1 VIQIAPEMPHTAS
14 IAQDQLINRTKI
26 IMTLSKMMRINK
38 MRHSLNFLS
47 INKTSNFE
55 TPQKI
60 NIFKPSNALN
70 GRKNQKNHTN
80 FKKIKK

>member
-1 VIQIAPEMPHTAS
+1 VIQIAPEVPHTAS
-14 IAQDQLINRTKI
+14 IAQDQLINRTKT
-26 IMTLSKMMRINK
+26 IMTLSKMMRINQ

-55 TPQKI
+55 TPQKN

-70 GRKNQKNHTN
+70 GRKNQKSHTN
-80 FKKIKK
+80 FMKIRR